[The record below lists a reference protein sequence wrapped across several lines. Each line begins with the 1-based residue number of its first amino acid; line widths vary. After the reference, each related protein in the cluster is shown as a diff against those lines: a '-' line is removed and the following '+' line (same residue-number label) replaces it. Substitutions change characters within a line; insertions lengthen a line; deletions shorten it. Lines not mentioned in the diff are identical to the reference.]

1 MRRLSTSELSTYLE
15 NGFVIA
21 REFCPLSVTTAL
33 REAALLEFAAAGAP
47 IELEADLGYPGAPG
61 ARSDLGGHTIR
72 RLLNAVDRQ
81 SVFRE
86 WLAGEQVSIAV
97 RDILGEEALLS
108 RVHHNCIMTKH
119 PEHGSQTG
127 WHRDIRYWSFARP
140 ELVSAWL
147 ALGYERPENGSL
159 MLVPGS
165 HSLEIEDTRFDSLK
179 FLRTDI
185 AENARLLDS
194 AVRVSLNPGDVLFF
208 HCRALHAAGRNSG
221 DSIKYSLVSTYYG
234 VSNSPIEG
242 TRSAS
247 LDGIPVGRD

>member
-1 MRRLSTSELSTYLE
+1 MQQSAVEQFRRSGYVVIRNLCPPDEVAELKLLAMQEHNERT
-15 NGFVIA
+15 G
-21 REFCPLSVTTAL
+21 PL
-33 REAALLEFAAAGAP
+33 
-47 IELEADLGYPGAPG
+47 ELEAAVGYPGAPPSL
-61 ARSDLGGHTIR
+61 ASRGGNTIR
-72 RLLNAVDRQ
+72 RLLNAADRNPRFERWM
-81 SVFRE
+81 SGPVIGAHIE
-86 WLAGEQVSIAV
+86 TLIGETAIMSQ
-97 RDILGEEALLS
+97 
-108 RVHHNCIMTKH
+108 VHHNCIMTKH

-165 HSLEIEDTRFDSLK
+165 HSLEIEDNRFDSLK

-185 AENARLLDS
+185 AENARLLES

-221 DSIKYSLVSTYYG
+221 DSIKYSLVSTYCG
-234 VSNSPIEG
+234 VSNPPVEG

-247 LDGIPVGRD
+247 RNGIPIGHD